1 MMLKLFN
8 TLSGEKEIFTP
19 LEDNKVKMYVCG
31 VTVYDYCHIGHARSS
46 IVFDTIRRYLK
57 YKGFDVTFVKNFT
70 DVDDKI
76 IKRANEENKSI
87 NEITDFFIKAHDE
100 DMDKLNILRPDYTP
114 RATEY
119 IDGMIKL
126 CEKLIEKGF
135 AYESNGDVYFKVRSF
150 KDYGKLSKRDLD
162 DLLAGARVDVNE
174 IKEDPLDF
182 ALWKRSKEGEP
193 GWNSPWGRGRP
204 GWHIECSVMSA
215 EILGIPFDIHGGG
228 KDLIFPHHENEI
240 AQSEAAE
247 GKEFARYWIH
257 NGFVN
262 INKEKMSKSLGNFFT
277 IRDVLKE
284 VDPEVL
290 RFFLLTT
297 HYRSPLDFSFDNLL
311 EAENALERIYT
322 TIDELDSA
330 VFNNKKPVQKAKIDE
345 IIDRFRKDFVESMDD
360 DFNTAS
366 AISNIFELIK
376 EVNLLLSEKLN
387 SEDLNYLKVR
397 FEEVKSIIRD
407 VLGILTKTP
416 SEWFKM
422 NLSIDEG
429 ELQKLIEEREIAR
442 RNKDFAKADAIRNEL
457 KSKGVELLDTPAGT
471 KFRAR
476 RLRGG

>member
-1 MMLKLFN
+1 MLKLFN

>member
-1 MMLKLFN
+1 MLKLFN

-174 IKEDPLDF
+174 VKEDPLDF
-182 ALWKRSKEGEP
+182 ALWKSSKEGEP
-193 GWNSPWGRGRP
+193 GWDSPWGRGRP

-240 AQSEAAE
+240 AQSEAAH

-297 HYRSPLDFSFDNLL
+297 HYRSPLDFSFDSLL
-311 EAENALERIYT
+311 EAENALDRIYT

-345 IIDRFRKDFVESMDD
+345 ITDRFRKDFEESMDD

-376 EVNLLLSEKLN
+376 GVNLLLSEKLN

-429 ELQKLIEEREIAR
+429 ELKKLIEEREIAR

-457 KSKGVELLDTPAGT
+457 KSKGVELLDTPTGT
-471 KFRAR
+471 KFRAK
-476 RLRGG
+476 RLRGD

>member
-1 MMLKLFN
+1 MLKIFN
-8 TLSGEKEIFTP
+8 TLSGEKEVFTP
-19 LEDNKVKMYVCG
+19 LEDNKVKIYVCG

-135 AYESNGDVYFKVRSF
+135 AYESNGDVYFKVRAF

-193 GWNSPWGRGRP
+193 GWDSPWGRGRP

-297 HYRSPLDFSFDNLL
+297 HYRSPLDFSFENLL
-311 EAENALERIYT
+311 EAENALDRIYT
-322 TIDELDSA
+322 AIDELESA
-330 VFNNKKPVQKAKIDE
+330 VFNNKKPAQKGKIDE
-345 IIDRFRKDFVESMDD
+345 IVDRFKRDFEESMDD

-376 EVNLLLSEKLN
+376 GVNLLLSERLN

-397 FEEVKSIIRD
+397 FEEVKAIIRD
-407 VLGILTKTP
+407 VLGILTKTA

-422 NLSIDEG
+422 NLSIDES

-442 RNKDFAKADAIRNEL
+442 RNKDFSKADAIRNEL
-457 KSKGVELLDTPAGT
+457 KTKGVELLDTPTGT
-471 KFRAR
+471 KFRAK

>member
-311 EAENALERIYT
+311 EAENALERIYA

>member
-1 MMLKLFN
+1 MLKIFN
-8 TLSGEKEIFTP
+8 TLSGEKEVFTP
-19 LEDNKVKMYVCG
+19 LEDNKVKIYVCG

-135 AYESNGDVYFKVRSF
+135 AYESNGDVYFKVRAF

-193 GWNSPWGRGRP
+193 GWDSPWGRGRP

-297 HYRSPLDFSFDNLL
+297 HYRSPLDFSFENLL
-311 EAENALERIYT
+311 EAENALDRIYT
-322 TIDELDSA
+322 AIDELESA
-330 VFNNKKPVQKAKIDE
+330 VFNNKKPAQKGKIDE
-345 IIDRFRKDFVESMDD
+345 IVDRFKVDFEESMDD

-376 EVNLLLSEKLN
+376 GVNLLLSERLN

-397 FEEVKSIIRD
+397 FEEVKAIIRD
-407 VLGILTKTP
+407 VLGILTKTA

-422 NLSIDEG
+422 NLSIDES

-442 RNKDFAKADAIRNEL
+442 RNKDFSKADAIRNEL
-457 KSKGVELLDTPAGT
+457 KTKGVELLDTPTGT
-471 KFRAR
+471 KFRAK